1 MIIYDSTHNQAIN
14 VSDLA
19 SARVSVGR
27 YGAAVEVATQH
38 HKYRFELPE
47 NDCWDLFWEIVN
59 GFESKELIKIETIH
73 E

>member
-14 VSDLA
+14 VSDFA
-19 SARVSVGR
+19 SARVSVG
-27 YGAAVEVATQH
+27 YGGAVVVATQH

-47 NDCWDLFWEIVN
+47 NDCWDLFWKIVN
-59 GFESKELIKIETIH
+59 GFESKELIKIETIK